1 MPIIDFGKV
10 AETLRTLNDMYNNRD
25 IAPIVDLGNSPVDLY
40 TGNFVE
46 ASIEQQLKNAKN
58 NEFLWAVHRWDDY
71 QNVVVD

>member
-10 AETLRTLNDMYNNRD
+10 AETLRTINDMYNSRD
-25 IAPIVDLGNSPVDLY
+25 IAPIVDLGNNPTDLY
-40 TGNFVE
+40 RGNFVE
-46 ASIEQQLKNAKN
+46 ASIEQQLKNARN

>member
-10 AETLRTLNDMYNNRD
+10 AETLRTINDMYNSRD
-25 IAPIVDLGNSPVDLY
+25 IAPIVDLGNNPTDLY

-46 ASIEQQLKNAKN
+46 ASIEQQLKNARN